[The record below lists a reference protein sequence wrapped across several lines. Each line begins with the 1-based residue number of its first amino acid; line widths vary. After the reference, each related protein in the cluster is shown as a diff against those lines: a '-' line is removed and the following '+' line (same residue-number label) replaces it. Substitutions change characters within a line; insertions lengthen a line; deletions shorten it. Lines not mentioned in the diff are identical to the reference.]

1 MYFMTSSCVCAILI
15 PFTCMYV
22 TIPRMYFY
30 NLYIYI
36 YTHILY
42 SLKKLRK
49 ETKYT
54 HIYLYMYVTYI
65 YIASLFQ
72 FLIFFTSSCRF
83 ELPSVTIWCHFLNP
97 IQFCS
102 VWLFCFVII
111 IGIICVC
118 YRPNNI
124 ITYICFMILTF
135 KSIKNKKYIVVQFY
149 HYLHNHFC
157 EFSFVCLYIRLL
169 YSVICFQPE
178 KLSLRKLFL

>member
-1 MYFMTSSCVCAILI
+1 MLHIYILLHYFNFLFSSLLLVDLSYHLLLSGVIFLI
-15 PFTCMYV
+15 P
-22 TIPRMYFY
+22 
-30 NLYIYI
+30 
-36 YTHILY
+36 Y
-42 SLKKLRK
+42 SF
-49 ETKYT
+49 
-54 HIYLYMYVTYI
+54 
-65 YIASLFQ
+65 A
-72 FLIFFTSSCRF
+72 
-83 ELPSVTIWCHFLNP
+83 PSD
-97 IQFCS
+97 S
-102 VWLFCFVII
+102 CFVII